1 MRRSGCQEACWA
13 SQAGAVDLDDIVRRG
28 ELDGAWPL
36 PVTDPFTTRQAAA
49 VGLRPHDLRRLARH
63 AVIRPVV
70 KGVWVTSTVRDSTHL
85 RCQAL
90 SLVVPHDCVV
100 VDRHA
105 GWLLGAEMVLA
116 PNEHVHLQ
124 PISIFRPSG
133 NGRLRRELAD
143 SGERNLRADDI
154 TEVDGIRVT
163 TPIRTAWDLGRV
175 RWPDRA
181 VAGLDAMLRLEAF
194 THEELLDGI
203 ERFRRMR
210 WVTTLRAIAPL
221 ADGRSQS
228 PGESV
233 LRLRWIEAGL
243 AAPLPQLEVW
253 RDGRLLGVL
262 DIANEALRY
271 AAEYDGVEWHS
282 SDEQRAH
289 DRLRRR
295 GIADEDWFVDVFVA
309 ANVFGPQQDAI
320 QRLRAGAAHARRAY
334 GPAAS

>member
-1 MRRSGCQEACWA
+1 MDVNGMIRA
-13 SQAGAVDLDDIVRRG
+13 G
-28 ELDGAWPL
+28 ELGAEWPL
-36 PVTDPFTTRQAAA
+36 PAWAPFTSAMAAGA
-49 VGLRPHDLRRLARH
+49 GVRPHHLRRLVKQRLLRHLLHNVYVVAAR
-63 AVIRPVV
+63 P
-70 KGVWVTSTVRDSTHL
+70 DSTAL
-85 RCQAL
+85 RCEAL
-90 SLVVPHDCVV
+90 ALVVPPDCVV

-320 QRLRAGAAHARRAY
+320 QRLRAGAAHARRAC